1 MLIVYKLNFIV
12 GLTFNGILR
21 LIGNEVCDKKRRMFI
36 KTFYNYFPM
45 QKFAKIFPKISSVV
59 TSPVMVP
66 NS

>member
-36 KTFYNYFPM
+36 KTFYNYLPT
-45 QKFAKIFPKISSVV
+45 QKVDYKYFSLCKKSHQHVCNI
-59 TSPVMVP
+59 TG
-66 NS
+66 